1 MMVKCYT
8 DAEGEATVVC
18 SQSSR

>member
-1 MMVKCYT
+1 MVKCYT